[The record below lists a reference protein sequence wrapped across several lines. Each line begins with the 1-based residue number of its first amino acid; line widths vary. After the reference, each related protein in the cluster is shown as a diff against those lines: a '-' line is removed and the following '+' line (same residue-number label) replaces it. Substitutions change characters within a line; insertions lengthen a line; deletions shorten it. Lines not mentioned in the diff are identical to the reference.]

1 MVTPSEP
8 PRSAYNP
15 VFNDQMKLSNLV
27 LLFSGLGACSSVLAQ
42 TQVDRATLGAF
53 FKPISE
59 VAENPANP
67 LNDAKIEL
75 GRKLYYDTRLS
86 KNRTVSCNSCHD
98 LASFGDDGLPVSA
111 GINEQKGGRSAPTVY
126 NAAIH
131 IAQFWDG
138 RAADVEA
145 QAVGPVLNPIE
156 MGMPD
161 ETYVLRV
168 LKSIPGY
175 VEAFAK
181 AFPDEKEPLTYA
193 NMGKAI
199 GAFERKLMTPSRF
212 DDYLKGDEKA
222 LTDAEKHGMSLFVTT
237 GCTVCHNG
245 EGVGGHM
252 YQKLGLVKEWPT
264 QDLGRYEA
272 TKNEA
277 DKYFF
282 KVPSLR
288 NITETGPYLHDG
300 SVKSLEE
307 MVSKMAEHQLGRSL
321 SAEDTKSI
329 VSFLGSL
336 KGRVDENYIRKP
348 DLPEDGPDTPKAES

>member
-1 MVTPSEP
+1 MKASIPSLLLLGLI
-8 PRSAYNP
+8 SSP
-15 VFNDQMKLSNLV
+15 VAKAETKVNRAM
-27 LLFSGLGACSSVLAQ
+27 LGMFQ
-42 TQVDRATLGAF
+42 
-53 FKPISE
+53 PIME
-59 VAENPANP
+59 AAENPANP
-67 LNDAKIEL
+67 LTDAKVDL
-75 GRKLYYDTRLS
+75 GRMLYYDTRLS

-98 LASFGDDGLPVSA
+98 LASFGDDGLATSK
-111 GINEQKGGRSAPTVY
+111 GIDAQLGGRSAPTVY

-145 QAVGPVLNPIE
+145 QAVGPILNPIE

-161 ETYVLRV
+161 EAYVLRV

-181 AFPDEKEPLTYA
+181 AFPEDPESVTYA
-193 NMGKAI
+193 NVGKAI
-199 GAFERKLMTPSRF
+199 GAFERKLMTPSKF
-212 DDYLKGDEKA
+212 DDFLKGDEKA
-222 LTDAEKHGMSLFVTT
+222 LTDAEKHGLNLFVTT

-245 EGVGGHM
+245 MGVGGHL

-264 QDLGRYEA
+264 KDLGRFAA

-288 NITETGPYLHDG
+288 NITETAPYLHDG
-300 SVKSLEE
+300 SIASLEE
-307 MVSKMAEHQLGRSL
+307 MVAKMAEYQLGRTI
-321 SAEDTKSI
+321 SAEDTKAI
-329 VSFLGSL
+329 VAFLGSL
-336 KGRVDENYIRKP
+336 KGRVDENYIKKP
-348 DLPEDGPDTPKAES
+348 ELPADGPDTPKGDS

>member
-1 MVTPSEP
+1 MKASIPSLLLLGLI
-8 PRSAYNP
+8 SSP
-15 VFNDQMKLSNLV
+15 VAKAETEVNRAM
-27 LLFSGLGACSSVLAQ
+27 LAMFQ
-42 TQVDRATLGAF
+42 
-53 FKPISE
+53 PIME
-59 VAENPANP
+59 AAENPANP
-67 LNDAKIEL
+67 LSDAKVDL
-75 GRKLYYDTRLS
+75 GRMLYYDTRLS

-98 LASFGDDGLPVSA
+98 LASFGDDGLATSK
-111 GINEQKGGRSAPTVY
+111 GIDAQLGGRSAPTVY

-145 QAVGPVLNPIE
+145 QAVGPILNPIE

-161 ETYVLRV
+161 EAYVLRV

-181 AFPDEKEPLTYA
+181 AFPEDPESVTYA
-193 NMGKAI
+193 NVGKAI
-199 GAFERKLMTPSRF
+199 GAFERKLMTPSKF
-212 DDYLKGDEKA
+212 DDFLKGDEKA
-222 LTDAEKHGMSLFVTT
+222 LTDAEKHGLNLFVTT

-245 EGVGGHM
+245 MGVGGHL

-264 QDLGRYEA
+264 KDLGRFAA

-288 NITETGPYLHDG
+288 NITETAPYLHDG
-300 SVKSLEE
+300 SIASLEE
-307 MVSKMAEHQLGRSL
+307 MVAKMAEYQLGRTI
-321 SAEDTKSI
+321 SAEDTKAI
-329 VSFLGSL
+329 VAFLGSL
-336 KGRVDENYIRKP
+336 KGRVDENYIKKP
-348 DLPEDGPDTPKAES
+348 ELPADGPDTPKGDS

>member
-1 MVTPSEP
+1 MKSRSLAIATFALAAATSASAETTVNRAILGMFQPVSEM
-8 PRSAYNP
+8 A
-15 VFNDQMKLSNLV
+15 D
-27 LLFSGLGACSSVLAQ
+27 
-42 TQVDRATLGAF
+42 
-53 FKPISE
+53 
-59 VAENPANP
+59 NPANP
-67 LNDAKIEL
+67 VTDAKVAL
-75 GRKLYYDTRLS
+75 GRMLYYETRLS

-98 LASFGDDGLPVSA
+98 LASFGDDGLPVSK
-111 GINEQKGGRSAPTVY
+111 GIHDQVGGRSAPTVY

-138 RAADVEA
+138 RAADVEE

-161 ETYVLRV
+161 EAYVLRV
-168 LKSIPGY
+168 LNSIPGY

-181 AFPDEKEPLTYA
+181 AFPDEDQPLTYQ
-193 NMGKAI
+193 NVGKAI

-212 DDYLKGDEKA
+212 DDFLKGDDAA
-222 LTDAEKHGMSLFVTT
+222 LNDAEKHGLNLFVTT

-245 EGVGGHM
+245 MGVGGHLF
-252 YQKLGLVKEWPT
+252 QKLGLVKEWPT
-264 QDLGRYEA
+264 KDLGRYEA

-300 SVKSLEE
+300 SIGSLEE
-307 MVSKMAEHQLGRSL
+307 IVSKMAEYQLGRQL
-321 SAEDTKSI
+321 SKEDVDSI
-329 VSFLGSL
+329 VVFLGSL
-336 KGRVDENYIRKP
+336 KGRIDEDYIRQP
-348 DLPEDGPDTPKAES
+348 ELPADGPDTPKGDS

>member
-1 MVTPSEP
+1 MKASIPSLLLLGLI
-8 PRSAYNP
+8 SSP
-15 VFNDQMKLSNLV
+15 VAKAETEVNRAM
-27 LLFSGLGACSSVLAQ
+27 LGMFQ
-42 TQVDRATLGAF
+42 
-53 FKPISE
+53 PIME
-59 VAENPANP
+59 AAENPANP
-67 LNDAKIEL
+67 LSDAKVDL
-75 GRKLYYDTRLS
+75 GRMLYYDTRLS

-98 LASFGDDGLPVSA
+98 LASFGDDGLATSK
-111 GINEQKGGRSAPTVY
+111 GIDAQLGGRSAPTVY

-145 QAVGPVLNPIE
+145 QAVGPILNPIE

-161 ETYVLRV
+161 EAYVLRV

-181 AFPDEKEPLTYA
+181 AFPEDPESVTYA
-193 NMGKAI
+193 NVGKAI
-199 GAFERKLMTPSRF
+199 GAFERKLMTPSKF
-212 DDYLKGDEKA
+212 DDFLKGDEKA
-222 LTDAEKHGMSLFVTT
+222 LTDAEKHGLNLFVTT

-245 EGVGGHM
+245 MGVGGHL

-264 QDLGRYEA
+264 KDLGRFAA

-288 NITETGPYLHDG
+288 NITETAPYLHDG
-300 SVKSLEE
+300 SIASLEE
-307 MVSKMAEHQLGRSL
+307 MVAKMAEYQLGRTI
-321 SAEDTKSI
+321 SAEDTKAI
-329 VSFLGSL
+329 VAFLGSL
-336 KGRVDENYIRKP
+336 KGRVDENYIKKP
-348 DLPEDGPDTPKAES
+348 ELPADGPDTPKGDS

>member
-1 MVTPSEP
+1 MKASIPSLLLLGLI
-8 PRSAYNP
+8 SSP
-15 VFNDQMKLSNLV
+15 VAKAETEVNRAM
-27 LLFSGLGACSSVLAQ
+27 LGMFQ
-42 TQVDRATLGAF
+42 
-53 FKPISE
+53 PIME
-59 VAENPANP
+59 AAENPANP
-67 LNDAKIEL
+67 LSDAKVDL
-75 GRKLYYDTRLS
+75 GRMLYYDTRLS

-98 LASFGDDGLPVSA
+98 LASFGDDGLATSK
-111 GINEQKGGRSAPTVY
+111 GIDAQLGGRSAPTVY

-145 QAVGPVLNPIE
+145 QAVGPILNPIE

-161 ETYVLRV
+161 EAYVLRV

-181 AFPDEKEPLTYA
+181 AFPEDPESVTYA
-193 NMGKAI
+193 NVGKAI
-199 GAFERKLMTPSRF
+199 GAFERKLMTPSKF
-212 DDYLKGDEKA
+212 DDFLKGDEKA
-222 LTDAEKHGMSLFVTT
+222 LTDAEKHGLNLFVTT

-245 EGVGGHM
+245 MGVGGHL

-264 QDLGRYEA
+264 KDLGRFAA

-288 NITETGPYLHDG
+288 NITETAPYLHDG
-300 SVKSLEE
+300 SIASLEE
-307 MVSKMAEHQLGRSL
+307 MVAKMAEYQLGRTI
-321 SAEDTKSI
+321 SAEDTKAI
-329 VSFLGSL
+329 VAFLGSL
-336 KGRVDENYIRKP
+336 QGRVDENYIKKP
-348 DLPEDGPDTPKAES
+348 ELPADGPDTPKGDS

>member
-1 MVTPSEP
+1 MKIPAT
-8 PRSAYNP
+8 SA
-15 VFNDQMKLSNLV
+15 
-27 LLFSGLGACSSVLAQ
+27 LLLGLLASPALHAQ
-42 TQVDRATLGAF
+42 TEVNRAALGMF
-53 FKPISE
+53 QPILE

-67 LNDAKIEL
+67 LTDAKVDL
-75 GRKLYYDTRLS
+75 GRMLYYDTRLS

-98 LASFGDDGLPVSA
+98 LASFGDDGLATSK
-111 GINEQKGGRSAPTVY
+111 GIHDQTGGRSAPTVY

-161 ETYVLRV
+161 ENYVLRV

-181 AFPDEKEPLTYA
+181 AFPEEKDPLTYA
-193 NMGKAI
+193 NVGKAI

-212 DDYLKGDEKA
+212 DDFLKGDDKA
-222 LTDAEKHGMSLFVTT
+222 LTDAEKHGLNLFVTT

-245 EGVGGHM
+245 MGVGGHL

-264 QDLGRYEA
+264 KDLGRYEA

-300 SVKSLEE
+300 SIASLEE
-307 MVSKMAEHQLGRSL
+307 IVSKMAEYQLGRTISE
-321 SAEDTKSI
+321 EDTKAI
-329 VSFLGSL
+329 VTFLGSL
-336 KGRVDENYIRKP
+336 KGRIDENYIKQP
-348 DLPEDGPDTPKAES
+348 ELPADGPETPKAES

>member
-1 MVTPSEP
+1 MKASIPSLLLLGLI
-8 PRSAYNP
+8 SSP
-15 VFNDQMKLSNLV
+15 VAKAETEVNRAM
-27 LLFSGLGACSSVLAQ
+27 LGMFQ
-42 TQVDRATLGAF
+42 
-53 FKPISE
+53 PIME
-59 VAENPANP
+59 AAENPENP
-67 LNDAKIEL
+67 LTDAKVDL
-75 GRKLYYDTRLS
+75 GRMLYYDTRLS

-98 LASFGDDGLPVSA
+98 LASFGDDGLATSK
-111 GINEQKGGRSAPTVY
+111 GIDAQLGGRSAPTVY

-145 QAVGPVLNPIE
+145 QAVGPILNPIE

-161 ETYVLRV
+161 EAYVLRV

-181 AFPDEKEPLTYA
+181 AFPEDPESVTYA
-193 NMGKAI
+193 NVGKAI
-199 GAFERKLMTPSRF
+199 GAFERKLMTPSKF
-212 DDYLKGDEKA
+212 DDFLKGDEKA
-222 LTDAEKHGMSLFVTT
+222 LTDAEKHGLNLFVTT

-245 EGVGGHM
+245 MGVGGHL

-264 QDLGRYEA
+264 KDLGRFAA

-288 NITETGPYLHDG
+288 NITETAPYLHDG
-300 SVKSLEE
+300 SIASLEE
-307 MVSKMAEHQLGRSL
+307 MVAKMAEYQLGRTI
-321 SAEDTKSI
+321 SAEDTKAI
-329 VSFLGSL
+329 VAFLGSL
-336 KGRVDENYIRKP
+336 KGRVDENYIKKP
-348 DLPEDGPDTPKAES
+348 ELPADGPDTPKGDS

>member
-1 MVTPSEP
+1 MKPSIP
-8 PRSAYNP
+8 S
-15 VFNDQMKLSNLV
+15 
-27 LLFSGLGACSSVLAQ
+27 LLLLGLLAAPAAKAQ
-42 TQVDRATLGAF
+42 TEVNRAALGMF
-53 FKPISE
+53 QPILE
-59 VAENPANP
+59 AAENPANP
-67 LNDAKIEL
+67 LTDAKIDL
-75 GRKLYYDTRLS
+75 GRMLYYDTRLS

-98 LASFGDDGLPVSA
+98 LASFGDDGLPTSK
-111 GINEQKGGRSAPTVY
+111 GIDGQIGGRSAPTVY

-161 ETYVLRV
+161 EGYVLRV

-181 AFPDEKEPLTYA
+181 AFPEDKEPLTYA
-193 NMGKAI
+193 NVGKAI
-199 GAFERKLMTPSRF
+199 GAFERKLMTPSPF
-212 DDYLKGDEKA
+212 DDFLKGDEKA
-222 LTDAEKHGMSLFVTT
+222 LTDVEKHGLNLFVTT

-245 EGVGGHM
+245 MGVGGHL

-264 QDLGRYEA
+264 KDLGRFEA

-300 SVKSLEE
+300 SIASLEE
-307 MVSKMAEHQLGRSL
+307 IVAKMAEYQLGRTI
-321 SAEDTKSI
+321 SAEDTKAI
-329 VSFLGSL
+329 VAFLGSL
-336 KGRVDENYIRKP
+336 KGRVDENYIKQP
-348 DLPEDGPDTPKAES
+348 ELPADGPDTPKGDS

>member
-1 MVTPSEP
+1 MKTSIPSLLLLGLI
-8 PRSAYNP
+8 SSP
-15 VFNDQMKLSNLV
+15 VAKAETEVNRAM
-27 LLFSGLGACSSVLAQ
+27 LGMFQ
-42 TQVDRATLGAF
+42 
-53 FKPISE
+53 PIME
-59 VAENPANP
+59 AAENPANP
-67 LNDAKIEL
+67 LTDAKVDL
-75 GRKLYYDTRLS
+75 GRMLYYDTRLS

-98 LASFGDDGLPVSA
+98 LASFGDDGLATSK
-111 GINEQKGGRSAPTVY
+111 GIDAQLGGRSAPTVY

-145 QAVGPVLNPIE
+145 QAVGPILNPIE

-161 ETYVLRV
+161 EAYVLRV

-181 AFPDEKEPLTYA
+181 AFPEDPESVTYA
-193 NMGKAI
+193 NVGKAI
-199 GAFERKLMTPSRF
+199 GAFERKLMTPSKF
-212 DDYLKGDEKA
+212 DDFLKGDEKA
-222 LTDAEKHGMSLFVTT
+222 LTDAEKHGLNLFLTT

-245 EGVGGHM
+245 MGVGGHL

-264 QDLGRYEA
+264 KDLGRFAA

-288 NITETGPYLHDG
+288 NITETAPYLHDG
-300 SVKSLEE
+300 SIASLEE
-307 MVSKMAEHQLGRSL
+307 MVAKMAEYQLGRTI
-321 SAEDTKSI
+321 SAEDTKAI
-329 VSFLGSL
+329 VAFLGSL
-336 KGRVDENYIRKP
+336 KGRVDENYIKKP
-348 DLPEDGPDTPKAES
+348 ELPADGPDTPKGDS

>member
-1 MVTPSEP
+1 MKASIPSLLLLALI
-8 PRSAYNP
+8 SSP
-15 VFNDQMKLSNLV
+15 VAKAETEVNRAM
-27 LLFSGLGACSSVLAQ
+27 LGMFQ
-42 TQVDRATLGAF
+42 
-53 FKPISE
+53 PIME
-59 VAENPANP
+59 AAENPANP
-67 LNDAKIEL
+67 LTDAKVDL
-75 GRKLYYDTRLS
+75 GRMLYYDTRLS

-98 LASFGDDGLPVSA
+98 LASFGDDGLATSK
-111 GINEQKGGRSAPTVY
+111 GIDAQLGGRSAPTVY

-145 QAVGPVLNPIE
+145 QAVGPILNPIE

-161 ETYVLRV
+161 EAYVLRV

-181 AFPDEKEPLTYA
+181 AFPEDPESVTYA
-193 NMGKAI
+193 NVGKAI
-199 GAFERKLMTPSRF
+199 GAFERKLMTPSKF
-212 DDYLKGDEKA
+212 DDFLKGDEKA
-222 LTDAEKHGMSLFVTT
+222 LTDAEKHGLNLFVTT

-245 EGVGGHM
+245 MGVGGHL

-264 QDLGRYEA
+264 KDLGRFAA

-288 NITETGPYLHDG
+288 NITETAPYLHDG
-300 SVKSLEE
+300 SIASLEE
-307 MVSKMAEHQLGRSL
+307 MVAKMAEYQLGRTI
-321 SAEDTKSI
+321 SAEDTKAI
-329 VSFLGSL
+329 VAFLGSL
-336 KGRVDENYIRKP
+336 KGRVDENYIKKP
-348 DLPEDGPDTPKAES
+348 ELPSDGPDTPKGDS

>member
-1 MVTPSEP
+1 MKASIPSLLLLGLI
-8 PRSAYNP
+8 SSP
-15 VFNDQMKLSNLV
+15 VAKAETEVNRAM
-27 LLFSGLGACSSVLAQ
+27 LGMFQ
-42 TQVDRATLGAF
+42 
-53 FKPISE
+53 PIME
-59 VAENPANP
+59 AAENPGNP
-67 LNDAKIEL
+67 LTDAKVDL
-75 GRKLYYDTRLS
+75 GRMLYYDTRLS

-98 LASFGDDGLPVSA
+98 LASFGDDGLATSK
-111 GINEQKGGRSAPTVY
+111 GIDAQLGGRSAPTVY

-145 QAVGPVLNPIE
+145 QAVGPILNPIE

-161 ETYVLRV
+161 EAYVLRV

-181 AFPDEKEPLTYA
+181 AFPEDPESVTYA
-193 NMGKAI
+193 NVGKAI
-199 GAFERKLMTPSRF
+199 GAFERKLMTPSKF
-212 DDYLKGDEKA
+212 DDFLKGDEKA
-222 LTDAEKHGMSLFVTT
+222 LTDAEKHGLNLFVTT

-245 EGVGGHM
+245 MGVGGHL

-264 QDLGRYEA
+264 KDLGRFAA

-288 NITETGPYLHDG
+288 NITETAPYLHDG
-300 SVKSLEE
+300 SIASLEE
-307 MVSKMAEHQLGRSL
+307 MVAKMAEYQLGRTI
-321 SAEDTKSI
+321 SAEDTKAI
-329 VSFLGSL
+329 VAFLGSL
-336 KGRVDENYIRKP
+336 KGRVDENYIKKP
-348 DLPEDGPDTPKAES
+348 ELPADGPDTPKGDS

>member
-1 MVTPSEP
+1 MKSSIPS
-8 PRSAYNP
+8 
-15 VFNDQMKLSNLV
+15 
-27 LLFSGLGACSSVLAQ
+27 LLLLGLLTAPAAKAQ
-42 TQVDRATLGAF
+42 TEVNRAMLGMF
-53 FKPISE
+53 QPIME

-67 LNDAKIEL
+67 LSDAKIDL
-75 GRKLYYDTRLS
+75 GRMLYYDTRLS

-98 LASFGDDGLPVSA
+98 LASFGDDGRATSK
-111 GINEQKGGRSAPTVY
+111 GIHDQTGGRSAPTVY

-181 AFPDEKEPLTYA
+181 AFPDDKEPLTYA
-193 NMGKAI
+193 NVGKAI

-212 DDYLKGDEKA
+212 DDFLKGDEKA
-222 LTDAEKHGMSLFVTT
+222 LTDAEKHGLNLFVTT

-245 EGVGGHM
+245 MGVGGHL
-252 YQKLGLVKEWPT
+252 YQKLGLVKEWQT
-264 QDLGRYEA
+264 KDLGRFEA

-277 DKYFF
+277 DKHFF

-300 SVKSLEE
+300 SIASLGEI
-307 MVSKMAEHQLGRSL
+307 VTKMAEFQLGRTIT
-321 SAEDTKSI
+321 AEECQSI
-329 VSFLGSL
+329 VAFLGSL
-336 KGRVDENYIRKP
+336 KGRVDENYIKQP
-348 DLPEDGPDTPKAES
+348 ELPADGPDTPKG

>member
-1 MVTPSEP
+1 
-8 PRSAYNP
+8 
-15 VFNDQMKLSNLV
+15 MKRRILI
-27 LLFSGLGACSSVLAQ
+27 LLASGLAAGNSAFAQ
-42 TQVDRATLGAF
+42 TEVNRAMLGMF
-53 FKPISE
+53 QPILE
-59 VAENPANP
+59 IAENPANP
-67 LNDAKIEL
+67 LSEAKIDL
-75 GRKLYYDTRLS
+75 GRMLYYETRLS

-98 LASFGDDGLPVSA
+98 LASFGDDGKPVST
-111 GINEQKGGRSAPTVY
+111 GIHEQTGGRSAPTVY

-161 ETYVLRV
+161 EAYVLNV

-181 AFPDEKEPLTYA
+181 AFPDEKDPLTYA
-193 NMGKAI
+193 NVGKAI

-212 DDYLKGDEKA
+212 DEFLKGDEAA
-222 LTDAEKHGMSLFVTT
+222 LTDSEKHGLNLFVTT

-245 EGVGGHM
+245 MGVGGHLF
-252 YQKLGLVKEWPT
+252 QKLGLVKEWPT
-264 QDLGRYEA
+264 KDLGRFEH

-300 SVKSLEE
+300 SVVSLEE
-307 MVSKMAEHQLGRSL
+307 MVSKMAEFQLGRTL
-321 SAEDTKSI
+321 SDEDTKSI
-329 VSFLGSL
+329 VAFLGSL
-336 KGRVDENYIRKP
+336 KGKVDADYIQKP
-348 DLPEDGPDTPKAES
+348 ELPADGPDTPKG

>member
-1 MVTPSEP
+1 MKASIPSLLLLGLI
-8 PRSAYNP
+8 SSP
-15 VFNDQMKLSNLV
+15 VAKAETEVNRAM
-27 LLFSGLGACSSVLAQ
+27 LGMFQ
-42 TQVDRATLGAF
+42 
-53 FKPISE
+53 PIME
-59 VAENPANP
+59 AAENPANP
-67 LNDAKIEL
+67 LTDAKVDL
-75 GRKLYYDTRLS
+75 GRMLYYDTRLS

-98 LASFGDDGLPVSA
+98 LASFGDDGLATSK
-111 GINEQKGGRSAPTVY
+111 GIDAQLGGRSAPTVY

-145 QAVGPVLNPIE
+145 QAVGPILNPIE

-161 ETYVLRV
+161 EAYVLRV

-181 AFPDEKEPLTYA
+181 AFPEDPESVTYA
-193 NMGKAI
+193 NVGKAI
-199 GAFERKLMTPSRF
+199 GAFERKLMTPSKF
-212 DDYLKGDEKA
+212 DDFLKGDEKA
-222 LTDAEKHGMSLFVTT
+222 LTDAEKHGLNLFVTT

-245 EGVGGHM
+245 MGVGGHL

-264 QDLGRYEA
+264 KDLGRFAA

-288 NITETGPYLHDG
+288 NITETAPYLHDG
-300 SVKSLEE
+300 SIASLEE
-307 MVSKMAEHQLGRSL
+307 MVAKMAEYQLGRTI
-321 SAEDTKSI
+321 SAEDTKAI
-329 VSFLGSL
+329 VTFLGSL
-336 KGRVDENYIRKP
+336 KGRVDENFIKKP
-348 DLPEDGPDTPKAES
+348 ELPADGPDTPKGNS

>member
-1 MVTPSEP
+1 MKTSIPSLFLL
-8 PRSAYNP
+8 SLISSP
-15 VFNDQMKLSNLV
+15 VVKAETEVNRAM
-27 LLFSGLGACSSVLAQ
+27 LGMFQ
-42 TQVDRATLGAF
+42 
-53 FKPISE
+53 PIMES
-59 VAENPANP
+59 AENPANP
-67 LNDAKIEL
+67 LSDEKIDL
-75 GRKLYYDTRLS
+75 GRMLYYDTRLS

-98 LASFGDDGLPVSA
+98 LASFGDDGLATSK
-111 GINEQKGGRSAPTVY
+111 GIDGQLGGRSAPTVY

-145 QAVGPVLNPIE
+145 QAVGPILNPIE

-161 ETYVLRV
+161 EKYVISV

-181 AFPDEKEPLTYA
+181 AFPGESESVTYA
-193 NMGKAI
+193 NVGKAI

-212 DDYLKGDEKA
+212 DDFLKGDNGA
-222 LTDAEKHGMSLFVTT
+222 LTDGEKHGLNLFVTT

-245 EGVGGHM
+245 MGVGGHL

-264 QDLGRYEA
+264 KDLGRFEA

-288 NITETGPYLHDG
+288 NVTETAPYLHDG
-300 SVKSLEE
+300 TVGTLEE
-307 MVSKMAEHQLGRSL
+307 IVSKMAEFQLGRTL

-336 KGRVDENYIRKP
+336 KGRIDESFVKQP
-348 DLPEDGPDTPKAES
+348 ELPADGPNTPKGDS

>member
-1 MVTPSEP
+1 MKIPAT
-8 PRSAYNP
+8 SA
-15 VFNDQMKLSNLV
+15 
-27 LLFSGLGACSSVLAQ
+27 LLLGLLASPALHAQ
-42 TQVDRATLGAF
+42 TEVNRAALGMF
-53 FKPISE
+53 QPILE

-67 LNDAKIEL
+67 LTDAKVDL
-75 GRKLYYDTRLS
+75 GRMLYYDTRLS

-98 LASFGDDGLPVSA
+98 LASFGDDGLATSK
-111 GINEQKGGRSAPTVY
+111 GIHDQTGGRSAPTVY

-161 ETYVLRV
+161 ENYVLRV

-181 AFPDEKEPLTYA
+181 AFPEEKDPLTYA
-193 NMGKAI
+193 NVGKAI

-212 DDYLKGDEKA
+212 DDFLKGDDKA
-222 LTDAEKHGMSLFVTT
+222 LTDAEKHGLNLFVTT

-245 EGVGGHM
+245 MGVGGHL

-264 QDLGRYEA
+264 KDLGRYEA

-300 SVKSLEE
+300 SIASLEE
-307 MVSKMAEHQLGRSL
+307 MVSKMAEYQLGRTISE
-321 SAEDTKSI
+321 EDTKAI
-329 VSFLGSL
+329 VTFLGSL
-336 KGRVDENYIRKP
+336 KGRIDENYIKQP
-348 DLPEDGPDTPKAES
+348 ELPADGPETPKAES

>member
-1 MVTPSEP
+1 MKSSIPS
-8 PRSAYNP
+8 
-15 VFNDQMKLSNLV
+15 
-27 LLFSGLGACSSVLAQ
+27 LLLLGLLTAPAAKAQ
-42 TQVDRATLGAF
+42 TEVNRAMLGMF
-53 FKPISE
+53 QPIME

-67 LNDAKIEL
+67 LSDAKIDL
-75 GRKLYYDTRLS
+75 GRMLYYDTRLS

-98 LASFGDDGLPVSA
+98 LASFGDDGRATSK
-111 GINEQKGGRSAPTVY
+111 GINDQTGGRSAPTVY

-181 AFPDEKEPLTYA
+181 AFPDDKEPLTYA
-193 NMGKAI
+193 NVGKAI

-212 DDYLKGDEKA
+212 DDFLKGDEKA
-222 LTDAEKHGMSLFVTT
+222 LTDAEKHGLNLFVTT

-245 EGVGGHM
+245 MGVGGHL
-252 YQKLGLVKEWPT
+252 YQKLGLVKEWQT
-264 QDLGRYEA
+264 KDLGRFEA

-277 DKYFF
+277 DKHFF

-300 SVKSLEE
+300 SIASLGEI
-307 MVSKMAEHQLGRSL
+307 VTKMAEFQLGRTI
-321 SAEDTKSI
+321 SAEECQSI
-329 VSFLGSL
+329 VAFLGSL
-336 KGRVDENYIRKP
+336 KGRVDENYIKQP
-348 DLPEDGPDTPKAES
+348 ELPADGPDTPKG